1 MSLGKELR
9 LELLKLCHR
18 SDRSPDDVV
27 ALAKVYEEYLLGEY
41 SKELAKAE
49 APSADKVIRR
59 RKASNKDDN
68 LI

>member
-18 SDRSPDDVV
+18 GDRSPDDVV

-41 SKELAKAE
+41 SKEPAKAE
-49 APSADKVIRR
+49 ASCADKVIRR
-59 RKASNKDDN
+59 RKATMKDDN